1 MSMSSKTRRGFFKT
15 ISVVPL
21 VLAGAGTA
29 MAQNP
34 SMRKALQYQDTP
46 KNGQRCDQ
54 CLQYVADPKKKDEG
68 ACKVIPNDV
77 VKAAGWCTAWAKK
90 A

>member
-1 MSMSSKTRRGFFKT
+1 MSATTRRHFMKT
-15 ISVVPL
+15 IAIAPL
-21 VLAGAGTA
+21 AGTA
-29 MAQNP
+29 MNVAFAENAA
-34 SMRKALQYQDTP
+34 MRKALQYQDTP

-54 CLQYVADPKKKDEG
+54 CIQYVADAKKKGVG

-77 VKAAGWCTAWAKK
+77 VKAEGWCTAWAKK

>member
-1 MSMSSKTRRGFFKT
+1 MSATTRRHFIKT
-15 ISVVPL
+15 IAIVPL
-21 VLAGAGTA
+21 VGAAVNTALAENAA
-29 MAQNP
+29 
-34 SMRKALQYQDTP
+34 MRKALQYQDAP

-54 CLQYVADPKKKDEG
+54 CIQYVADAKKKDEG

-77 VKAAGWCTAWAKK
+77 VKASGWCTAWAKK